1 MSGPLTNLLASMP
14 GSRLFSDILPWLVVL
29 VVIVLVGAAVLFY
42 VRRSM
47 SSDSSASAGFTLQ
60 DLRDL
65 HASGQISL
73 EEFERARD
81 AMIGRLKPEN
91 EAEEPENAEMM
102 PGNDEKSDSN
112 G

>member
-1 MSGPLTNLLASMP
+1 MSGPLTSLLAAMP

-29 VVIVLVGAAVLFY
+29 VVIVLIGAAVLYY

-47 SSDSSASAGFTLQ
+47 SADQSASAGFTLQ

-65 HASGQISL
+65 HASGQLSL
-73 EEFERARD
+73 EEFEQARD
-81 AMIGRLKPEN
+81 AMIGRLNPSKD
-91 EAEEPENAEMM
+91 ADEPENDGMM

-112 G
+112 A